1 MRFSC
6 EYLCGEPRGLS
17 VQPPVKRGTQADKQ
31 HYTGRAQPQI
41 K

>member
-6 EYLCGEPRGLS
+6 EYLCVEPRGLS
-17 VQPPVKRGTQADKQ
+17 EQPPVKRGVQADKQ
-31 HYTGRAQPQI
+31 RYAGRAQPQI

>member
-6 EYLCGEPRGLS
+6 EYPCDEPRGLS
-17 VQPPVKRGTQADKQ
+17 AQPPVKRGTQADKQ
-31 HYTGRAQPQI
+31 RHTGRAQPQI